1 MKSDLKYLIHN
12 SSLTFILRI
21 LGMGLGY
28 LIAIYISKFYGAEVF
43 GRYSILVTFSQF
55 SIMIF
60 SLGIPIA
67 VVKLTSETQH
77 YNKTPVSDY
86 LVRAA
91 VVLLFSGLVGSL
103 LIYTTSNL
111 FGYTIFHDSQLP
123 EALKYL
129 SYFFVFLIF
138 HNFGTQFLSGT
149 KNFLAYSLS
158 LFIFPNI
165 LFFVFLFLFRS
176 LQLIS
181 EFYVLLSYLLSLSIV
196 GLSLLFVVP
205 LQKVSKEYPFRNLI
219 KLSFPILLSSAFLS
233 ISSWTDIFMLGT
245 MATKAEVGI
254 YSAAYKLATIT
265 LLVILTVNIIIAPKI
280 AELYHLNNMKQLKS
294 EVRNANR
301 LMTYL
306 TVPIIIVL
314 LLFRKFLLGWFGIA
328 FLSGELVLIL
338 MSLGF
343 LVNAFC
349 GTVTH
354 ILNMTNY
361 QKILRN
367 LTLAMAIL
375 NISLNFLLIPKF
387 GINGAAAASLISQVF
402 LNATAVYYVKK
413 HLGFWALL

>member
-1 MKSDLKYLIHN
+1 
-12 SSLTFILRI
+12 
-21 LGMGLGY
+21 MGLGY

-67 VVKLTSETQH
+67 IVKLTSEAQH
-77 YNKTPVSDY
+77 FNQTPISNY
-86 LVRAA
+86 LVQSA
-91 VVLLFSGLVGSL
+91 VVLFFSGLVGSL
-103 LIYTTSNL
+103 LIYSMANF
-111 FGYTIFHDSQLP
+111 FGYSIFHDAHLP
-123 EALKYL
+123 KAFKYL
-129 SYFFVFLIF
+129 SFFFVFLIF
-138 HNFGTQFLSGT
+138 QNFGIQFLSGT
-149 KNFLAYSLS
+149 KNFLAFSLS

-165 LFFVFLFLFRS
+165 LFLSLILLFRS
-176 LQLIS
+176 LQLVS

-196 GLSLLFVVP
+196 GIYLFFLIP
-205 LQKVSKEYPFRNLI
+205 LQKVSKEYPFKNLLR
-219 KLSFPILLSSAFLS
+219 LSFPILLSSAFLS
-233 ISSWTDIFMLGT
+233 ISSWTDIFMLGS
-245 MATKAEVGI
+245 MASKADVGV

-265 LLVILTVNIIIAPKI
+265 LLVILTINIIIAPKI
-280 AELYHLNNMKQLKS
+280 AELYHQNKIKQLEL

-306 TVPIIIVL
+306 TLPIVIVL
-314 LLFRKFLLGWFGIA
+314 LFFRKFFLGWFGME

-338 MSLGF
+338 LSFGF

-375 NISLNFLLIPKF
+375 NISLNYLLIPKF